1 MQAWT
6 VTSPQSQILVPAV
19 QVARLINA
27 IASQDHVALA
37 AAVLQTVHESFPV
50 EHCALFAY
58 EGDRNPR
65 LISAAGR
72 DGPWRAIR
80 LGTLYCR
87 TYFERDHLPTLL
99 KSRTGKGGDGPVLVC
114 RTRASE
120 VDDEYRKACFDELGI
135 CDRLAIVVRVSKVSW
150 LSICVFR
157 DESTGPFADSDVQTM
172 LDLAPL
178 LSSCAIRHYAADVD
192 GEARFRDAVTDEVEK
207 LCPNLTVRER
217 EVLLRILDGFTI
229 NRIAEDLKLRPTTVA
244 TYRMRAY
251 EKLGVGSRRELFAT
265 VLRRRSATR
274 APFYA

>member
-1 MQAWT
+1 
-6 VTSPQSQILVPAV
+6 P
-19 QVARLINA
+19 
-27 IASQDHVALA
+27 
-37 AAVLQTVHESFPV
+37 
-50 EHCALFAY
+50 
-58 EGDRNPR
+58 
-65 LISAAGR
+65 
-72 DGPWRAIR
+72 
-80 LGTLYCR
+80 
-87 TYFERDHLPTLL
+87 
-99 KSRTGKGGDGPVLVC
+99 
-114 RTRASE
+114 
-120 VDDEYRKACFDELGI
+120 I
-135 CDRLAIVVRVSKVSW
+135 C
-150 LSICVFR
+150 

>member
-1 MQAWT
+1 MQTWT
-6 VTSPQSQILVPAV
+6 VTSPQSQVLVPAV

-37 AAVLQTVHESFPV
+37 AAVLQTVQASIPV
-50 EHCALFAY
+50 DLCALFAY
-58 EGDRNPR
+58 EGERNPR
-65 LISAAGR
+65 LMSAAGTT
-72 DGPWRAIR
+72 GPWRAIR
-80 LGTLYCR
+80 WSTLYCR
-87 TYFERDHLPTLL
+87 SYFERDNLQTLL
-99 KSRTGKGGDGPVLVC
+99 KSGTSMGEGSAVVC
-114 RTRASE
+114 RTHASE
-120 VDDEYRKACFDELGI
+120 LDDDYRRICFEDLHI
-135 CDRLAIVVRVSKVSW
+135 CDRLAIMVRASKVSW

-157 DESTGPFADSDVQTM
+157 DEETGVFAEADVQALM
-172 LDLAPL
+172 GLAPL

-192 GEARFRDAVTDEVEK
+192 GESRFRDTVTDEVEK

-265 VLRRRSATR
+265 VLRQRSTVR
-274 APFYA
+274 APAYA